1 MAVRRDSRRVVGLSG
16 LCLALLLAVPNVSQ
30 ARQPDDQGSGQAV
43 RAQEPIPGPDFF
55 LGRPRASLGVRGNW
69 FMARADSDI
78 FEFVTEHLTL
88 ERSSFNAPTFGV
100 ELGINVTQRLDIVLG
115 FDAGKSS
122 TPSEYRALVDNNRL
136 PIEQTTEMKE
146 FDAFATIRYSLMPK
160 GRSISRLAWIP
171 RTVTPY
177 VGAGGG
183 LMKYTFFQTGDFVDF
198 QTNRVFTDVFRS
210 SGWGPSAHLL
220 GGVDVQVYKHV
231 FMSFEGKYMWSS
243 GELGQKFI
251 DFAPIDL
258 SGARFGAGIHLVF

>member
-1 MAVRRDSRRVVGLSG
+1 MAVRRDPHRVVGLSG
-16 LCLALLLAVPNVSQ
+16 FCLALLLAVPNVSQ
-30 ARQPDDQGSGQAV
+30 ARQPDDQGSGQTV
-43 RAQEPIPGPDFF
+43 RTQQPIGTPDFF
-55 LGRPRASLGVRGNW
+55 LGRPRASLGLRGNW
-69 FMARADSDI
+69 FMASAKSDI

-88 ERSSFNAPTFGV
+88 ERSSFNTPTFGA
-100 ELGINVTQRLDIVLG
+100 ELGINLTQRFDIVVG
-115 FDAGKSS
+115 FDIGKSS
-122 TPSEYRALVDNNRL
+122 TPSEYRTLVDNNRL

-146 FDAFATIRYSLMPK
+146 FAAFGTIRYSLVPK

-183 LMKYTFFQTGDFVDF
+183 LMNYSFFQTGDFVDF
-198 QTNRVFTDVFRS
+198 QTNRVFPDVFRS
-210 SGWGPSAHLL
+210 SGWGPSAHVL
-220 GGVDVQVYKHV
+220 GGVDVQVYRHV

-243 GELGQKFI
+243 AELGQKFV